1 MVKKVRADKSDYKGI
16 EKKKA
21 EQLEKEKEV
30 AQPVVEP
37 EPVAEPEPEP
47 VAQD

>member
-21 EQLEKEKEV
+21 EELEKEV

-37 EPVAEPEPEP
+37 EPEPEPAVEP
-47 VAQD
+47 VAED